1 MGRVEE
7 EDSVG
12 VGSLGGAMA
21 GAMLV
26 CCWKYVGLLGV
37 VVVMGG
43 ERVIG
48 RYELRQLI
56 CEEGD
61 LVVRKGYLVWLSQ
74 ELWYVRF
81 MHRSWNGR
89 WHNVLAEVGRAG
101 LG

>member
-1 MGRVEE
+1 MLEPSSARLRSSRRSKGSGNLCLRIGKVVVEE
-7 EDSVG
+7 DESVVE
-12 VGSLGGAMA
+12 VGGGMA

-48 RYELRQLI
+48 RYELRELI

-61 LVVRKGYLVWLSQ
+61 LVVCKGYLVWLSQ
-74 ELWYVRF
+74 
-81 MHRSWNGR
+81 G
-89 WHNVLAEVGRAG
+89 
-101 LG
+101 